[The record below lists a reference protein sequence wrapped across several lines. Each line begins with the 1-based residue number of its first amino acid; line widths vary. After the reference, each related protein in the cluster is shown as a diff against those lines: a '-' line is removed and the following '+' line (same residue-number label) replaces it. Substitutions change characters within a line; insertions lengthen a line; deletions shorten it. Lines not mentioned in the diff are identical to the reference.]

1 MKSSATVP
9 TAHAARYM
17 VQLCK
22 HFGHK
27 IPASWDGQEG
37 RITFEA
43 GEAALRATP
52 DTLLLV
58 SSAADPASLS
68 QVERVVASH
77 LERFAFREPGLA
89 VEWRRGA

>member
-58 SSAADPASLS
+58 SSATDPAGLS

-77 LERFAFREPGLA
+77 LERFAFREPDLA

>member
-58 SSAADPASLS
+58 SSATDAEGLAR
-68 QVERVVASH
+68 VEGVVASH
-77 LERFAFREPGLA
+77 LERFAFREPDLA